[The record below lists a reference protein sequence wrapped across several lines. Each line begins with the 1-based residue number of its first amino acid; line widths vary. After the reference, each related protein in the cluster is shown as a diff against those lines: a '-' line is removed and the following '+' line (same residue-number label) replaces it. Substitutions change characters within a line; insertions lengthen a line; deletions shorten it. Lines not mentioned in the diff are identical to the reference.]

1 MTKDRGGDFM
11 PLPILTALRAAGIIA
26 AGATGSLPLALI
38 AGAVTEAMVST
49 ETQNSG
55 ESETKTAEA
64 QKNST
69 ETTDTLTE
77 PTEAATAAGM
87 AAATEEAAKT
97 IGNIMERASLKTGDN
112 FSDEKKEYTVA
123 EAADLLGI
131 SQYTV
136 KKKIREKKLLGR
148 IDGKKYM
155 VFAESIQEYSKNAK
169 KSGHILGDP
178 VSGEESA
185 TEAWKNPALLEKSIE
200 SARLQQEIFSLEM
213 EKLELSKKMAKKS
226 NDEDQVDKLS
236 QQIIDKKIQILEIS
250 KEIKIFEAQ
259 ILYLS
264 EHPDLSQDNDE
275 DINIKSFM
283 EDDSDFFT
291 KDDSDLFPETDRAV
305 EKEPNRKKIPKR
317 K

>member
-1 MTKDRGGDFM
+1 M

-49 ETQNSG
+49 ETDNSG

-185 TEAWKNPALLEKSIE
+185 TEAWKIPLYWKNLLKVQDYSKR
-200 SARLQQEIFSLEM
+200 SSL
-213 EKLELSKKMAKKS
+213 
-226 NDEDQVDKLS
+226 
-236 QQIIDKKIQILEIS
+236 
-250 KEIKIFEAQ
+250 
-259 ILYLS
+259 
-264 EHPDLSQDNDE
+264 
-275 DINIKSFM
+275 
-283 EDDSDFFT
+283 
-291 KDDSDLFPETDRAV
+291 
-305 EKEPNRKKIPKR
+305 
-317 K
+317 